1 MEKPLKAYPFA
12 ARVLLGFHPWISDFG
27 GGVPNDLPKY
37 LDEQLSITENAAFG
51 CWIYHGSTR
60 HAGDPRRVLNK
71 DFLKKHQLTA
81 DDYLEVFRRHSTGR
95 TGGSHDR
102 S

>member
-1 MEKPLKAYPFA
+1 
-12 ARVLLGFHPWISDFG
+12 
-27 GGVPNDLPKY
+27 
-37 LDEQLSITENAAFG
+37 
-51 CWIYHGSTR
+51 
-60 HAGDPRRVLNK
+60 VLNK